1 MKKVSILLFAT
12 ILFLS
17 CSTSKT
23 LRFTANEN
31 EIYTTEK
38 LSSFLAQNKK
48 PKVVLRV
55 SNTSTNLTDQENIDY
70 LYNTIENQ
78 LLKSGFIVRDR
89 QLFNQIAGNDSNNI
103 DYQKIKEKSDT
114 DLIIELTK
122 LDPSI
127 LYKTNKYY
135 NKNNKEKIEDYKTY
149 ERYGASVE
157 FKVVTIDN
165 NEYGGVYKFNYAPCT
180 EGCKISSSYKEQ
192 RKQYKRKQK
201 EDKEAYEGV
210 EQDALEEFIKN
221 ATKNLVDEMRS

>member
-1 MKKVSILLFAT
+1 MKKASILLLS

-23 LRFTANEN
+23 LRFTANTN
-31 EIYTTEK
+31 EIYTTDK
-38 LSSFLAQNKK
+38 LSTFLTQNKK

-103 DYQKIKEKSDT
+103 DYQKIKDKSDT

-127 LYKTNKYY
+127 LYETNKYY
-135 NKNNKEKIEDYKTY
+135 DKNNNEKIEDYKTY

-180 EGCKISSSYKEQ
+180 EGCKISSSYKELQ
-192 RKQYKRKQK
+192 KQNKRKQK

-210 EQDALEEFIKN
+210 EQDALEEFIIN
-221 ATKNLVDEMRS
+221 ATKNLVKEMRS